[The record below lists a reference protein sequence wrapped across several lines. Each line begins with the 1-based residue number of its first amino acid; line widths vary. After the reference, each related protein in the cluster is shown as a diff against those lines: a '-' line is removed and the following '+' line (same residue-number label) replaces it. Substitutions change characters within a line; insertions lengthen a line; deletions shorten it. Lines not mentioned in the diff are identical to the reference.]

1 MYVHLQLNRDN
12 GQWTSSAAY
21 PDQQN
26 ELWTGKDD
34 PFEASALSLWQKP
47 KVINKFGIMPF
58 LAFLLLGTAPKAR
71 CQYGGPMMFS
81 NGQL

>member
-12 GQWTSSAAY
+12 GQWTSPAAY

-34 PFEASALSLWQKP
+34 PFETSALSLWQKP
-47 KVINKFGIMPF
+47 KVINKFDIIPF
-58 LAFLLLGTAPKAR
+58 IAFL
-71 CQYGGPMMFS
+71 
-81 NGQL
+81 